1 MDIIGH
7 FCGHLVIAVYDETV
21 KCLIVTSYFM
31 TNYQV
36 TITNDILNL
45 ISEIDEF
52 KGKWQA
58 INTLSP
64 DRLKMLKKSAT
75 IESIASSTRIE
86 GVKLTDAQVETLL
99 SNIRKTSFKNRDE
112 EEVAGY
118 SDAMDLILES
128 FEDLKIT
135 ENHLKQLHS
144 VLLKHSS
151 KDIRHRGEYKKLDNH
166 VVAFDANGKEI
177 GIVFKTATPFETPMK
192 MADLLE
198 WTNKAFELKET
209 HPLIITGI
217 FIVVFL
223 AIHPFQDGNGR
234 LSRIL
239 TNLLLLKL
247 GYSYIQ
253 YSSLESI
260 IEDNKDLYYKNLRD
274 CQTTLET
281 KKIRFENW
289 ILFFLKS
296 LKKQKDNLEKKVK
309 SEKILQENFGELH
322 LEILKILKN
331 HNRLAVSEIQR
342 LTGANR
348 STIKVKLRDLI
359 EMKKIQSFGK
369 GRGVTYAISE
379 AI

>member
-1 MDIIGH
+1 M
-7 FCGHLVIAVYDETV
+7 
-21 KCLIVTSYFM
+21 S
-31 TNYQV
+31 NYQV
-36 TITNDILNL
+36 AITNEILNL

-86 GVKLTDAQVETLL
+86 GVQLTDAQVETLL
-99 SNIRKTSFKNRDE
+99 SKVRKKSFKSRDE
-112 EEVAGY
+112 EEVVGY
-118 SDAMDLILES
+118 SDAMDFILES

-135 ENHLKQLHS
+135 ENHIKQLHAI
-144 VLLKHSS
+144 LLKHSS

-166 VVAFDANGKEI
+166 VVAIDAKGKEI
-177 GIVFKTATPFETPMK
+177 GVIFKTATPLKTPMK
-192 MADLLE
+192 MADLIE
-198 WTNKAFELKET
+198 WTNKAFELKEI

-234 LSRIL
+234 ISRIL
-239 TNLLLLKL
+239 TNLFLLKL

-260 IEDNKDLYYKNLRD
+260 IEDNKDAYYKNLRD
-274 CQTTLET
+274 CQITLEA
-281 KKIRFENW
+281 KKIKFENW

-296 LKKQKDNLEKKVK
+296 LKKQKDNLEKKVAL
-309 SEKILQENFGELH
+309 EKILQENFGELH

-342 LTGANR
+342 LSGANR
-348 STIKVKLRDLI
+348 NTLKVKLRELV
-359 EMKKIQSFGK
+359 EMKKIKTFGK
-369 GRGVTYAISE
+369 GRGVVYEIN
-379 AI
+379 

>member
-1 MDIIGH
+1 
-7 FCGHLVIAVYDETV
+7 
-21 KCLIVTSYFM
+21 M
-31 TNYQV
+31 TKYQV
-36 TITNDILNL
+36 TISNEILNI

-128 FEDLKIT
+128 SEDLKLT

-151 KDIRHRGEYKKLDNH
+151 KDIRHRGEYKKLNNH
-166 VVAFDANGKEI
+166 IVAFDASGKEI

-192 MADLLE
+192 MVDLLE
-198 WTNKAFELKET
+198 WTNKAFELKST
-209 HPLIITGI
+209 HPLITAGI

-247 GYSYIQ
+247 VYRSP
-253 YSSLESI
+253 L
-260 IEDNKDLYYKNLRD
+260 
-274 CQTTLET
+274 
-281 KKIRFENW
+281 
-289 ILFFLKS
+289 IL
-296 LKKQKDNLEKKVK
+296 
-309 SEKILQENFGELH
+309 
-322 LEILKILKN
+322 
-331 HNRLAVSEIQR
+331 
-342 LTGANR
+342 
-348 STIKVKLRDLI
+348 
-359 EMKKIQSFGK
+359 
-369 GRGVTYAISE
+369 
-379 AI
+379 

>member
-1 MDIIGH
+1 M
-7 FCGHLVIAVYDETV
+7 
-21 KCLIVTSYFM
+21 S
-31 TNYQV
+31 NYQV
-36 TITNDILNL
+36 TITNEILNL

-86 GVKLTDAQVETLL
+86 GVQLTDAQVETLL
-99 SNIRKTSFKNRDE
+99 SKVRKKSFKSRDE
-112 EEVAGY
+112 EEVVGY
-118 SDAMDLILES
+118 SDAMDFILES

-135 ENHLKQLHS
+135 ENHIKQLHAI
-144 VLLKHSS
+144 LLKHSS

-166 VVAFDANGKEI
+166 VVAIDAKGKEI
-177 GIVFKTATPFETPMK
+177 GVIFKTATPFKTPMK
-192 MADLLE
+192 MADLIE
-198 WTNKAFELKET
+198 WTNKAFELKEI

-234 LSRIL
+234 ISRIL

-260 IEDNKDLYYKNLRD
+260 IEDNKDAYYKNLRD
-274 CQTTLET
+274 CQITLEA
-281 KKIRFENW
+281 KKIKFENW

-309 SEKILQENFGELH
+309 AEKILQENFGELH
-322 LEILKILKN
+322 LEILKVLKN

-342 LTGANR
+342 LSGANR
-348 STIKVKLRDLI
+348 NTLKVKLRELV
-359 EMKKIQSFGK
+359 EMKKIKTFGK
-369 GRGVTYAISE
+369 GRGVVYEIF
-379 AI
+379 

>member
-1 MDIIGH
+1 M
-7 FCGHLVIAVYDETV
+7 
-21 KCLIVTSYFM
+21 S
-31 TNYQV
+31 NYQV
-36 TITNDILNL
+36 AITNEILNL

-86 GVKLTDAQVETLL
+86 GVQLTDAQVEMLL
-99 SNIRKTSFKNRDE
+99 SKVRKKSFKSRDE
-112 EEVAGY
+112 EEVVGH
-118 SDAMDLILES
+118 SDAMDFILES

-135 ENHLKQLHS
+135 ENHIKQLHAI
-144 VLLKHSS
+144 LLKHSS

-166 VVAFDANGKEI
+166 VVAIDAKGKEI
-177 GIVFKTATPFETPMK
+177 GVIFKTATPFKTPMK
-192 MADLLE
+192 MADLIE
-198 WTNKAFELKET
+198 WTNKAFELKEI

-234 LSRIL
+234 ISRIL

-260 IEDNKDLYYKNLRD
+260 IEDNKDAYYKNLRD
-274 CQTTLET
+274 CQITLEA
-281 KKIRFENW
+281 KKIKFENW

-309 SEKILQENFGELH
+309 AEKILQENFHELH

-331 HNRLAVSEIQR
+331 HNRLAVSEIQS
-342 LTGANR
+342 LSGANR
-348 STIKVKLRDLI
+348 NTLKVKLRELV
-359 EMKKIQSFGK
+359 EMKKIKTFGK
-369 GRGVTYAISE
+369 GRGVVYE
-379 AI
+379 VC

>member
-1 MDIIGH
+1 M
-7 FCGHLVIAVYDETV
+7 
-21 KCLIVTSYFM
+21 S
-31 TNYQV
+31 NYQV
-36 TITNDILNL
+36 AITNEILNL

-86 GVKLTDAQVETLL
+86 GVQLTDAQVETLL
-99 SNIRKTSFKNRDE
+99 SSLRKKSFKSRDE
-112 EEVAGY
+112 EEVVGY
-118 SDAMDLILES
+118 SDAMDFILES

-135 ENHLKQLHS
+135 ENHIKQLHAI
-144 VLLKHSS
+144 LLKHSS

-166 VVAFDANGKEI
+166 VVAIDAKGKKI
-177 GIVFKTATPFETPMK
+177 GVIFKTATPFKTPMK
-192 MADLLE
+192 MADLIE
-198 WTNKAFELKET
+198 WTNKAFELKEI

-217 FIVVFL
+217 FVVVFL

-234 LSRIL
+234 ISRIL

-260 IEDNKDLYYKNLRD
+260 IEDNKDAYYKNLRD
-274 CQTTLET
+274 CQITLEA
-281 KKIRFENW
+281 KKIKFENW

-296 LKKQKDNLEKKVK
+296 LKKQKDNLEKKVAL
-309 SEKILQENFGELH
+309 EKILQENFGELH
-322 LEILKILKN
+322 LEILKVLKN
-331 HNRLAVSEIQR
+331 HKRLAVSEIQR
-342 LTGANR
+342 LSGANR
-348 STIKVKLRDLI
+348 NTLKVKLRELV
-359 EMKKIQSFGK
+359 EMKKIKTFGK
-369 GRGVTYAISE
+369 GRGVVYEIC
-379 AI
+379 

>member
-1 MDIIGH
+1 
-7 FCGHLVIAVYDETV
+7 
-21 KCLIVTSYFM
+21 M

-36 TITNDILNL
+36 TITNEILNL

-128 FEDLKIT
+128 FEDLRIT

-144 VLLKHSS
+144 TLLKHSS

-247 GYSYIQ
+247 G

>member
-1 MDIIGH
+1 M
-7 FCGHLVIAVYDETV
+7 
-21 KCLIVTSYFM
+21 S
-31 TNYQV
+31 NYQV
-36 TITNDILNL
+36 AITNEILNL

-58 INTLSP
+58 INALSP

-86 GVKLTDAQVETLL
+86 GVQLTDAQVETLL
-99 SNIRKTSFKNRDE
+99 SKVRKKSFKSRDE
-112 EEVAGY
+112 EEVVGY
-118 SDAMDLILES
+118 SDAMDFILER

-135 ENHLKQLHS
+135 ENHIKQLHAI
-144 VLLKHSS
+144 LLKHSS

-166 VVAFDANGKEI
+166 VVAIDAKGKEI
-177 GIVFKTATPFETPMK
+177 GVIFKTATPFKTPMK
-192 MADLLE
+192 MADLIE
-198 WTNKAFELKET
+198 WVSKAFELKEI

-234 LSRIL
+234 ISRIL

-247 GYSYIQ
+247 GYSHIQ
-253 YSSLESI
+253 YSSLERI
-260 IEDNKDLYYKNLRD
+260 IEDNKDAYYKNLRD
-274 CQTTLET
+274 CQITLEA
-281 KKIRFENW
+281 KKIKFEGW
-289 ILFFLKS
+289 ILFFLRS

-309 SEKILQENFGELH
+309 AEKILQENFHELH

-342 LTGANR
+342 LSGANR
-348 STIKVKLRDLI
+348 NTLKVKLRELV
-359 EMKKIQSFGK
+359 EMKKIKTFGK
-369 GRGVTYAISE
+369 GRGVVYEIN
-379 AI
+379 

>member
-1 MDIIGH
+1 M
-7 FCGHLVIAVYDETV
+7 A
-21 KCLIVTSYFM
+21 
-31 TNYQV
+31 NYQV
-36 TITNDILNL
+36 TITNEILNI

-64 DRLKMLKKSAT
+64 DRLRILKKSAT

-86 GVKLTDAQVETLL
+86 GVKLTDSQVETLL
-99 SNIRKTSFKNRDE
+99 SNINKTSFKSRDE

-118 SDAMDLILES
+118 SDAMDLILTS
-128 FEDLKIT
+128 FEDLNLN

-144 VLLKHSS
+144 ILLKHSS

-166 VVAFDANGKEI
+166 VVAFDASGKEI

-192 MADLLE
+192 MADLLK
-198 WTNKAFELKET
+198 WAGKAFSLKEI

-217 FIVVFL
+217 FIVIFL

-247 GYSYIQ
+247 GYNYIQ
-253 YSSLESI
+253 YSSLERV
-260 IEDNKDLYYKNLRD
+260 IEDNKDLYYKNLRE
-274 CQTTLET
+274 CQKTLDA
-281 KKIRFENW
+281 KKIKFENW

-296 LKKQKDNLEKKVK
+296 LKKQKDSLEKKVK
-309 SEKILQENFGELH
+309 IEKILQENFGELH

-331 HNRLAVSEIQR
+331 HNRLAVSEIQK

-348 STIKVKLRDLI
+348 STLKGKLKELV
-359 EMKKIQSFGK
+359 EMKKIKSLGK
-369 GRGVTYAISE
+369 GRGVVYEIF
-379 AI
+379 

>member
-1 MDIIGH
+1 
-7 FCGHLVIAVYDETV
+7 
-21 KCLIVTSYFM
+21 
-31 TNYQV
+31 
-36 TITNDILNL
+36 
-45 ISEIDEF
+45 
-52 KGKWQA
+52 
-58 INTLSP
+58 
-64 DRLKMLKKSAT
+64 
-75 IESIASSTRIE
+75 
-86 GVKLTDAQVETLL
+86 
-99 SNIRKTSFKNRDE
+99 
-112 EEVAGY
+112 
-118 SDAMDLILES
+118 MDLILES
-128 FEDLKIT
+128 FEDLKIS

-192 MADLLE
+192 MVDLLE
-198 WTNKAFELKET
+198 WTNKAFELKST
-209 HPLIITGI
+209 HPLITTGI

-281 KKIRFENW
+281 KKIKFENW

-309 SEKILQENFGELH
+309 AEKILQENFGELH

-331 HNRLAVSEIQR
+331 HKRLAISDIQR
-342 LTGANR
+342 LTEANR
-348 STIKVKLRDLI
+348 STLKTKLRDLI
-359 EMKKIQSFGK
+359 EMKKIKTFGK
-369 GRGVTYAISE
+369 GRGVVYEIF
-379 AI
+379 

>member
-1 MDIIGH
+1 M
-7 FCGHLVIAVYDETV
+7 
-21 KCLIVTSYFM
+21 S
-31 TNYQV
+31 NYQV
-36 TITNDILNL
+36 TITNEILNL

-86 GVKLTDAQVETLL
+86 GVQLTDAQVETLL
-99 SNIRKTSFKNRDE
+99 SSLQKKSFKSRDE
-112 EEVAGY
+112 EEVVGY
-118 SDAMDLILES
+118 SDAMDFILES

-135 ENHLKQLHS
+135 ENHIKQLHAI
-144 VLLKHSS
+144 LLKHSS

-166 VVAFDANGKEI
+166 VVAIDAKGKEI
-177 GIVFKTATPFETPMK
+177 GVIFKTATPFKTPIK
-192 MADLLE
+192 MADLIE
-198 WTNKAFELKET
+198 WTNKAFELKEI

-234 LSRIL
+234 ISRIL

-260 IEDNKDLYYKNLRD
+260 IEDNKDAYYKNLRD
-274 CQTTLET
+274 CQITLEA
-281 KKIRFENW
+281 KKIKFEGW
-289 ILFFLKS
+289 IFFFLKS

-309 SEKILQENFGELH
+309 AEKILQENFGELH

-342 LTGANR
+342 LSGANR
-348 STIKVKLRDLI
+348 NTLKVKLRELV
-359 EMKKIQSFGK
+359 EMKKIKTFGK
-369 GRGVTYAISE
+369 GRGVVYEIN
-379 AI
+379 

>member
-1 MDIIGH
+1 MI
-7 FCGHLVIAVYDETV
+7 
-21 KCLIVTSYFM
+21 
-31 TNYQV
+31 NYQV
-36 TITNDILNL
+36 SINNEILNL

-99 SNIRKTSFKNRDE
+99 SNINKTSFKNRDE

-118 SDAMDLILES
+118 SDAMDLILTS
-128 FEDLKIT
+128 FEDLNLN
-135 ENHLKQLHS
+135 ENHFKQLHS
-144 VLLKHSS
+144 ALLKHSS

-166 VVAFDANGKEI
+166 VVAFDADGKEI
-177 GIVFKTATPFETPMK
+177 GVVFKTATPFETPMK

-198 WTNKAFELKET
+198 WVNKAFLLKEM
-209 HPLIITGI
+209 HPLLITGI
-217 FIVVFL
+217 FIVIFL

-234 LSRIL
+234 ISRII

-247 GYSYIQ
+247 GYNYIQ

-260 IEDNKDLYYKNLRD
+260 VEDNKDLYYKNLRD
-274 CQTTLET
+274 CQKTLGDE
-281 KKIRFENW
+281 KIKFENW

-309 SEKILQENFGELH
+309 IEKILQENFGELH
-322 LEILKILKN
+322 LKILKILRN
-331 HNRLAVSEIQR
+331 HNRLAVSEIQK

-348 STIKVKLRDLI
+348 NTLKVKLRELV
-359 EMKKIQSFGK
+359 EMKKIKSLGK
-369 GRGVTYAISE
+369 GRGVVYEMI
-379 AI
+379 

>member
-1 MDIIGH
+1 M
-7 FCGHLVIAVYDETV
+7 
-21 KCLIVTSYFM
+21 S
-31 TNYQV
+31 NYQV
-36 TITNDILNL
+36 AITNEILNL

-52 KGKWQA
+52 KGRWQA

-86 GVKLTDAQVETLL
+86 GVQLTDAQVETLL
-99 SNIRKTSFKNRDE
+99 SKVRKKSFKSRDE
-112 EEVAGY
+112 EEVVGY
-118 SDAMDLILES
+118 SDAMDFILES

-135 ENHLKQLHS
+135 ENHIKQLHAI
-144 VLLKHSS
+144 LLKHSS

-166 VVAFDANGKEI
+166 VVAIDAKGKEI
-177 GIVFKTATPFETPMK
+177 GVIFKTATPFKTPMK
-192 MADLLE
+192 MADLIE
-198 WTNKAFELKET
+198 WTNKAFELKEI

-234 LSRIL
+234 ISRIL

-247 GYSYIQ
+247 GYNYIQ

-260 IEDNKDLYYKNLRD
+260 IEDNKDAYYKNLRD
-274 CQTTLET
+274 CQITLEA
-281 KKIRFENW
+281 KKIKFEGW
-289 ILFFLKS
+289 ILFFLRS

-309 SEKILQENFGELH
+309 AEKIIHEKFGELH
-322 LEILKILKN
+322 LKILKILKN

-342 LTGANR
+342 LSVANR
-348 STIKVKLRDLI
+348 NTLKVKLRELV
-359 EMKKIQSFGK
+359 EMKKIKTFGK
-369 GRGVTYAISE
+369 GRGVVYEIN
-379 AI
+379 